1 MQDSSASRVC
11 GAHVIFFPPCHQ
23 CQQELH
29 RAARAA
35 GNFHSQFRFLKPSP
49 VGFGGKS
56 EAFVAGKG
64 KVSSETER
72 LPVCQTL
79 QSCPPAPSVVQI
91 PRGAASAE
99 RPGGFCPTC
108 PLLERFHQ
116 TQGDTGVSG

>member
-1 MQDSSASRVC
+1 MRGPRDF
-11 GAHVIFFPPCHQ
+11 FFPPATGASRSCTA
-23 CQQELH
+23 
-29 RAARAA
+29 RRAA

-49 VGFGGKS
+49 VGFGGKSSS

-79 QSCPPAPSVVQI
+79 QSCPPAPSAAQI
-91 PRGAASAE
+91 PWGAASAE
-99 RPGGFCPTC
+99 PPGGFC

-116 TQGDTGVSG
+116 RQGDTGVSG